1 MSRMHSKAEAEF
13 ARLAESP
20 ELRRDMAVV
29 AKQRHNPFVR
39 DGRVDV
45 EACIEFLCQYNAF
58 VNHQR
63 RRFEQI
69 VDRDMRL

>member
-1 MSRMHSKAEAEF
+1 MSRMRSKAEAEF
-13 ARLAESP
+13 ARLAGSS

-29 AKQRHNPFVR
+29 ERQRHNPFVR

-58 VNHQR
+58 INHR
-63 RRFEQI
+63 RKRFEQI
-69 VDRDMRL
+69 ADWDMRL